1 MIKVITILIYTLITK
16 LNNQECPKNEPI
28 YTSDDRCQNK
38 YCNENDFQN
47 GDCTINNSIIKIQW
61 LNKLIFLGENYFR
74 INSLK
79 MPNNDIFIILYN
91 YNEREKIYIYGLKS
105 SGEVYFNDNEENIR
119 EINALIDTSYINSA
133 GLIINNKQYI
143 FICITNYELSESNC
157 QIIDYETNN
166 NYNENLYK
174 LLKYDN
180 RDDFHKAGR
189 MFTILNLNQQNKIL
203 LSYLEE
209 NSIDFSIINL
219 SEEDF
224 SSYDIIKNSKR
235 NDILLNS
242 LRSKDLN
249 CFITEKKFI
258 ECFILH
264 PSGTDE
270 GDLLIVEIFD
280 ESLNHLD
287 YIFLDN

>member
-28 YTSDDRCQNK
+28 YTSDDRCQNI

-47 GDCTINNSIIKIQW
+47 GDCIINNSIIKIQW
-61 LNKLIFLGENYFR
+61 LNKLIFLGENYFI

-91 YNEREKIYIYGLKS
+91 YYETEKIYIYGLKS

-119 EINALIDTSYINSA
+119 EINSLINTNYINSA

-143 FICITNYELSESNC
+143 FICETDDEENDVIC
-157 QIIDYETNN
+157 QIIDYENKII
-166 NYNENLYK
+166 YKENLYK

-219 SEEDF
+219 SPPSISISLGCRIIHSIYFF
-224 SSYDIIKNSKR
+224 SVIKQIKSVYR
-235 NDILLNS
+235 
-242 LRSKDLN
+242 
-249 CFITEKKFI
+249 
-258 ECFILH
+258 
-264 PSGTDE
+264 P
-270 GDLLIVEIFD
+270 
-280 ESLNHLD
+280 
-287 YIFLDN
+287 

>member
-1 MIKVITILIYTLITK
+1 
-16 LNNQECPKNEPI
+16 
-28 YTSDDRCQNK
+28 
-38 YCNENDFQN
+38 
-47 GDCTINNSIIKIQW
+47 
-61 LNKLIFLGENYFR
+61 
-74 INSLK
+74 
-79 MPNNDIFIILYN
+79 MPNNDIFYIFSSGG
-91 YNEREKIYIYGLKS
+91 ETEKIYIYGLKS

-119 EINALIDTSYINSA
+119 EINPLLFKTNYINSA

-143 FICITNYELSESNC
+143 FICITNYECESNC
-157 QIIDYETNN
+157 HIIDYETNN

-219 SEEDF
+219 LEEDF

-242 LRSKDLN
+242 RSLSDLN

-264 PSGTDE
+264 PSGADE
-270 GDLLIVEIFD
+270 GDLLKVEIFD

-287 YIFLDN
+287 YIIVDNLTLYRNTILAKCIHLKKEIGVFGYYPCDTRNIFCPFYIEINELIFDGSHYIFKNVINDGKLQCKFLFSVI